1 MTPSSRRP
9 PPRRQRPLPFWRR
22 LSTTGWLL
30 LSLVIGLIGG
40 LYYAWV
46 VEPVI
51 FTNASPARFSD
62 QYQETYII
70 LVSQS
75 YAVNEN
81 WPLAQQRLAAL
92 DDPAIA
98 ETVNDLL
105 ETAVR
110 QQRPAPLLEQL
121 AVVARQLGAEGQAIA
136 LFAPT
141 VPAANSQPTPT
152 PAVVTT
158 PTQTP
163 TPSATPTNT
172 PVPTPTGTATRPATL
187 TPQPNYRL
195 TEQTR
200 LCLEDEPAGRIEV
213 VVLDTFLNDLP
224 GIEIEVSWQ
233 NGRDRFFT
241 GFKPEYGRGYA
252 DFEMSPDISYTV
264 RLPDGSPEVSGLR
277 VETCASGLA
286 GGWQLTFQNLRDG
299 APATPEP
306 GE

>member
-1 MTPSSRRP
+1 MTPSPR
-9 PPRRQRPLPFWRR
+9 RRQRPLPFWRR
-22 LSTTGWLL
+22 LSSTGWLL

-40 LYYAWV
+40 LYYAWLV
-46 VEPVI
+46 DPVI
-51 FTNASPARFSD
+51 FTDASPARFSD
-62 QYQETYII
+62 QYREEYII

-92 DDPAIA
+92 DDPEIA
-98 ETVNDLL
+98 QTVNDLL

-141 VPAANSQPTPT
+141 LPATNLQPTPT
-152 PAVVTT
+152 PAIVTT
-158 PTQTP
+158 PTNTP
-163 TPSATPTNT
+163 PPAATPTNT
-172 PVPTPTGTATRPATL
+172 PIPAPIGTATRPATA

-200 LCLEDEPAGRIEV
+200 LCDDEEAINQIEII
-213 VVLDTFLNDLP
+213 VLDTFLNDMP

-233 NGRDRFFT
+233 NGSDRFFT
-241 GFKPEYGRGYA
+241 GFKPENGRGYA
-252 DFEMSPDISYTV
+252 DFEMSPDVSYTV

-277 VETCASGLA
+277 IEECASGLN
-286 GGWQLTFQNLRDG
+286 GGWQLTFQNLREG
-299 APATPEP
+299 SPIPAE
-306 GE
+306 EDNE

>member
-1 MTPSSRRP
+1 MTPPAR
-9 PPRRQRPLPFWRR
+9 RRQRPLPFWRR
-22 LSTTGWLL
+22 LSSTGWLL
-30 LSLVIGLIGG
+30 LSLVIGLAGG

-46 VEPVI
+46 VDPVI
-51 FTNASPARFSD
+51 FTDASPARFND
-62 QYQETYII
+62 RYREEYII

-92 DDPAIA
+92 DDPEIA
-98 ETVNDLL
+98 QTVNELL

-141 VPAANSQPTPT
+141 LPASDLQPTPT
-152 PAVVTT
+152 PAIVT
-158 PTQTP
+158 
-163 TPSATPTNT
+163 TPTNT
-172 PVPTPTGTATRPATL
+172 PLPITTPTGTPIPTPTGTVTRPATP

-200 LCLEDEPAGRIEV
+200 LCDETEAITQIEV
-213 VVLDTFLNDLP
+213 IVLDAFLNDLP
-224 GIEIEVSWQ
+224 GIEVEVSWQ
-233 NGRDRFFT
+233 NGSDRFFT
-241 GFKPEYGRGYA
+241 GFKPENGRGYA

-264 RLPDGSPEVSGLR
+264 YLPDGSPEVSGLR
-277 VETCASGLA
+277 IEECASGFS
-286 GGWQLTFQNLRDG
+286 GGWQLTFQNLREG
-299 APATPEP
+299 NPTPTE
-306 GE
+306 EEE

>member
-1 MTPSSRRP
+1 MTPP
-9 PPRRQRPLPFWRR
+9 PRRRQRPLPFWRR

-30 LSLVIGLIGG
+30 LSLIVGLIGG
-40 LYYAWV
+40 LYYAWIVDPV
-46 VEPVI
+46 V
-51 FTNASPARFSD
+51 FTDASPARFNNR
-62 QYQETYII
+62 YREEYII

-92 DDPAIA
+92 DDPEIA
-98 ETVNDLL
+98 QTVNDLL

-121 AVVARQLGAEGQAIA
+121 AIVARQLGAEGQAIA

-141 VPAANSQPTPT
+141 LPANDLQPTPT
-152 PAVVTT
+152 PAIVT
-158 PTQTP
+158 
-163 TPSATPTNT
+163 TPTNT
-172 PVPTPTGTATRPATL
+172 PPATTPTDTPISTPTGTATRPATA

-200 LCLEDEPAGRIEV
+200 LCDDDEAISRIEV
-213 VVLDTFLNDLP
+213 IVLDAFLNDLP

-233 NGRDRFFT
+233 NGSDHFFT
-241 GFKPEYGRGYA
+241 GFKPKNGRGYA
-252 DFEMSPDISYTV
+252 DFEMSPDTSYTV

-277 VETCASGLA
+277 IEECASGLS
-286 GGWQLTFQNLRDG
+286 GGWRLTFQNLREST
-299 APATPEP
+299 TPTE
-306 GE
+306 EDE

>member
-1 MTPSSRRP
+1 MMPPPRRRSGRRP
-9 PPRRQRPLPFWRR
+9 PPIWRR
-22 LSTTGWLL
+22 LSSTGWLL
-30 LSLVIGLIGG
+30 FSLVIGLIGG

-46 VEPVI
+46 VDPVV
-51 FTNASPARFSD
+51 FTDASPARFSD
-62 QYQETYII
+62 RYREEYII

-75 YAVNEN
+75 YAINQN

-92 DDPAIA
+92 EDPNIG

-110 QQRPAPLLEQL
+110 QNRPAPLLQQL
-121 AVVARQLGAEGQAIA
+121 AVVARNLGAQGQAVA

-141 VPAANSQPTPT
+141 LPPGTVQPTPT
-152 PAVVTT
+152 PAIVT
-158 PTQTP
+158 
-163 TPSATPTNT
+163 TPTNT
-172 PVPTPTGTATRPATL
+172 PPPAATATNTVAPTPTGTATRPATA

-200 LCLEDEPAGRIEV
+200 LCNDDEPVTRIEV
-213 VVLDTFLNDLP
+213 IVLDAFLNDSP
-224 GIEIEVSWQ
+224 GIEVEVTWQ

-241 GFKPEYGRGYA
+241 GFKPEKGRGYA

-277 VETCASGLA
+277 LETCDSGFS
-286 GGWQLTFQNLRDG
+286 GGWQLTFQNLRNSSSNS
-299 APATPEP
+299 E